1 MEGFSA
7 KNILT
12 KICFS
17 KVLFSNQYFLQ
28 TSLQKQSIFNKY
40 FSIFLTKLPL
50 LLSGHGLVIGYW
62 SINDTIL
69 MMSMLLFPTPVVW
82 EGGQAAT
89 IYGLVRDLRPSDQVI
104 SCPDNMDFHRQLT
117 RVLD

>member
-1 MEGFSA
+1 
-7 KNILT
+7 
-12 KICFS
+12 
-17 KVLFSNQYFLQ
+17 
-28 TSLQKQSIFNKY
+28 
-40 FSIFLTKLPL
+40 
-50 LLSGHGLVIGYW
+50 
-62 SINDTIL
+62 